1 MVRLRERLV
10 QVDALFEGLLGV
22 ALLLCAATGALDGSD
37 FPSPVGT
44 VVLLFVGWALLML
57 CGLIWSG
64 KIGLRELALGNAVAA
79 VAGLAWLLAADGWSS
94 AGATVV
100 AITVGALAVLAVA
113 QAATLRA

>member
-1 MVRLRERLV
+1 MLVR
-10 QVDALFEGLLGV
+10 VDAVFEGLLGV

-37 FPSPVGT
+37 FPTPVGT
-44 VVLLFVGWALLML
+44 VVLLLAGWALLML

-64 KIGLRELALGNAVAA
+64 KIGLRELALGNGLAA
-79 VAGLAWLLAADGWSS
+79 VAGLAWLLVGDGWST

-100 AITVGALAVLAVA
+100 GITVAALAVLAAA